1 MMSHT
6 LSPLDD
12 IEFMMKRVAL
22 YSRRIP
28 SSPNHAEAA
37 LVQPIQTQVD
47 KPASTSTVRKKLLT
61 ERLLILIIGILLV
74 TILFLA
80 YKLSASPVL
89 AISQEQIDAA
99 VLHTL
104 STKEL
109 PSRTAKAAA
118 IMAPS
123 VVRIRT
129 DFLSSMG
136 GTQIS
141 DQELGIGT
149 GVVIKE
155 DGTILTNLHVVANA
169 PRLIVTFSDG
179 LESPA
184 VLVSAQKDKDLA
196 TIKPLFIPDDLEP
209 ATLGTSQG
217 SSIGDEVVAIG
228 FPFGYGPSVSAG
240 VISGFNREYKP
251 ENSPVLKG
259 LIQFDAA
266 ANPGNSGG
274 PLVNMAGEVLGIVT
288 AIMNPGSLKT
298 FAGIGFAVTIESAG
312 AALGIPP
319 F

>member
-1 MMSHT
+1 
-6 LSPLDD
+6 
-12 IEFMMKRVAL
+12 MKRVAL

-28 SSPNHAEAA
+28 SSPNNTEAD
-37 LVQPIQTQVD
+37 LVRPIETQVGHS
-47 KPASTSTVRKKLLT
+47 PSATSSASSPTTHTTHTAVERRLS
-61 ERLLILIIGILLV
+61 ERLLILV
-74 TILFLA
+74 TA
-80 YKLSASPVL
+80 V
-89 AISQEQIDAA
+89 AISIALLLAFYPNTAAPPAITQEQIDAA

-104 STKEL
+104 SSKEL
-109 PSRTAKAAA
+109 PSRAANAAA
-118 IMAPS
+118 IVAPS

-129 DFLSSMG
+129 DILSSLG

-141 DQELGIGT
+141 DRDLGVGT

-169 PRLIVTFSDG
+169 PRLVVTFSDG

-209 ATLGTSQG
+209 ATLGSNQG
-217 SSIGDEVVAIG
+217 SRVGDDVVVIG
-228 FPFGYGPSVSAG
+228 FPFGYGPSISAG

-251 ENSPVLKG
+251 TDSPVLKG

-288 AIMNPGSLKT
+288 AILNPGNTKT

-312 AALGIPP
+312 GAMGIPP

>member
-1 MMSHT
+1 
-6 LSPLDD
+6 L
-12 IEFMMKRVAL
+12 
-22 YSRRIP
+22 
-28 SSPNHAEAA
+28 SSP
-37 LVQPIQTQVD
+37 T
-47 KPASTSTVRKKLLT
+47 T
-61 ERLLILIIGILLV
+61 
-74 TILFLA
+74 
-80 YKLSASPVL
+80 L

-118 IMAPS
+118 IVAPS

-184 VLVSAQKDKDLA
+184 VLVSVQKDKDLA

-209 ATLGTSQG
+209 ATLGTNQS

-288 AIMNPGSLKT
+288 AIMNPGHSKT

>member
-1 MMSHT
+1 MISHT

-37 LVQPIQTQVD
+37 LVQPVQTQVD
-47 KPASTSTVRKKLLT
+47 KPASPSTVRKKILT
-61 ERLLILIIGILLV
+61 ERLLILIIGMLLV
-74 TILFLA
+74 TTLFLA
-80 YKLSASPVL
+80 YKLSSPTTL

-118 IMAPS
+118 IVAPS

-184 VLVSAQKDKDLA
+184 VLVSVQKDKDLA

-209 ATLGTSQG
+209 ATLGTNQS

-288 AIMNPGSLKT
+288 AIMNPGHSKT
-298 FAGIGFAVTIESAG
+298 FSGIGFAVTIESAG

>member
-1 MMSHT
+1 MPAFQGKFARQVSVNLLEHFRIFST
-6 LSPLDD
+6 KKLCFGDCRNSLQRSLID
-12 IEFMMKRVAL
+12 
-22 YSRRIP
+22 SRKKIIAIP
-28 SSPNHAEAA
+28 SGYKAIRGSKGDC
-37 LVQPIQTQVD
+37 VD
-47 KPASTSTVRKKLLT
+47 AHSAFR
-61 ERLLILIIGILLV
+61 G
-74 TILFLA
+74 LFRRN
-80 YKLSASPVL
+80 
-89 AISQEQIDAA
+89 E
-99 VLHTL
+99 
-104 STKEL
+104 
-109 PSRTAKAAA
+109 
-118 IMAPS
+118 
-123 VVRIRT
+123 
-129 DFLSSMG
+129 
-136 GTQIS
+136 
-141 DQELGIGT
+141 GIGA
-149 GVVIKE
+149 VIKE

-184 VLVSAQKDKDLA
+184 VLVTAQKDKDLA

-288 AIMNPGSLKT
+288 AIMNPGQSKT